1 MEVIVLDEKESA
13 PKKLKQSR
21 LPFQI
26 LAPKVKI
33 GEHSSGKKRKLSG
46 DDCTEAT
53 AVKHSKPAEPKQN
66 KQDKQKKEEAP
77 IVIDVDVNT
86 DDEPEPL
93 GERESNQPDISTIF
107 KKVITPET
115 EVEASVPKKCFVDLS
130 QSRVE
135 APEKSS
141 DVEAEDNAA
150 ESSEETSESE
160 LNDTVIS
167 LDASVPVQDNK
178 ENLDMS
184 ITENDKESTST
195 FMANLKLTPKQ
206 VSYQLLTI

>member
-1 MEVIVLDEKESA
+1 MEVIVLDDKESA

-46 DDCTEAT
+46 DDSSEAT

-66 KQDKQKKEEAP
+66 KQKKEEAP

-107 KKVITPET
+107 KKVTASET
-115 EVEASVPKKCFVDLS
+115 IDEASPDVPKKCFVDLS

-135 APEKSS
+135 TPEKSS
-141 DVEAEDNAA
+141 DVEAQDNVE
-150 ESSEETSESE
+150 ESSEGASESE

-167 LDASVPVQDNK
+167 LDTSVPVLDNK

-184 ITENDKESTST
+184 VSENDKESSSS